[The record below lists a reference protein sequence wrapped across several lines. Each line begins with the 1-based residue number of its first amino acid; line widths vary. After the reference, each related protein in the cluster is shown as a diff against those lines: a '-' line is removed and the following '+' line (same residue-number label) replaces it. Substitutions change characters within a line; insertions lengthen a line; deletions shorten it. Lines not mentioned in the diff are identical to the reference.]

1 MFVLPSDL
9 IEAEAAP
16 TAVERI
22 TAYETRIIGRATNM
36 NRSEAEPNNLSQHD
50 EGDAQ

>member
-22 TAYETRIIGRATNM
+22 TAYETRIIERANNM
-36 NRSEAEPNNLSQHD
+36 NRSDAQPNNLSQHD